1 MNHLVRILV
10 SIVIVGWFSDA
21 ALAQAPV
28 VSHAAGVHATLAA
41 SRWLAIED
49 DREFPIEE
57 HETIRKS
64 FPLGAGQRSLD
75 VDNIWGSIRVTGSS
89 SDQVQIVVNKSIRA
103 ESKDRLE
110 AAKKEVSLD
119 ATQQANAVRLY
130 VNGPFR
136 CQCDCDSCVH
146 EHGDLGYVVK
156 MDFELQVPSNIDLKL
171 RTVNEGDVKVQNVA
185 GQYSVHNVNG
195 PIEMLNVGGSGQ
207 AKTVNGEV
215 KVTFRDNPQAS
226 SSFASINGDV
236 DLYFLPRLSAD
247 MRFKTFNGKVF
258 TDFPMSALPPRQPV
272 EERHGAKFVF
282 HADRYS
288 GGRIA
293 SGGPEIKIETL
304 NGDIHIFER
313 HD

>member
-1 MNHLVRILV
+1 MSPLVRILV
-10 SIVIVGWFSDA
+10 SIAIACQF
-21 ALAQAPV
+21 
-28 VSHAAGVHATLAA
+28 SHAASAQKIVVNPVIVVHPAVAPA
-41 SRWLAIED
+41 RWTPD
-49 DREFPIEE
+49 DEHEYSVEE

-64 FPLGAGQRSLD
+64 FSLAAGQRSLD
-75 VDNIWGSIRVTGSS
+75 VDNIWGSIHVTGGS
-89 SDQVQIVVNKSIRA
+89 SDQVQIVVNKTIRA

-119 ATQQANAVRLY
+119 ATQQGNAMRLY
-130 VNGPFR
+130 VDGPFR
-136 CQCDCDSCVH
+136 CHCDCDSCSH
-146 EHGDLGYVVK
+146 DHGDAGYIVK
-156 MDFELQVPSNIDLKL
+156 MDFELQVPTNIDLKL
-171 RTVNEGDVKVQNVA
+171 RTVNDGDVNVQNVA

-195 PIEMLNVGGSGQ
+195 RIEMLNVGGSGQ

-215 KVTFRDNPQAS
+215 KVTFRDNPQSS

-236 DLYFLPRLSAD
+236 DLYFLPKFSAD

-272 EERHGAKFVF
+272 EERRGAKFVF